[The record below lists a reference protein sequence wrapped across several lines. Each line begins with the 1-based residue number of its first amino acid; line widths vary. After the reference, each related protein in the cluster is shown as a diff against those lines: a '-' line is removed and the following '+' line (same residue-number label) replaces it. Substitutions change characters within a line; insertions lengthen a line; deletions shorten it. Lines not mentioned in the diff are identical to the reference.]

1 MKKIK
6 KGDEVIVLA
15 GRDKG
20 KIGEILRLL
29 PDGARALVND
39 VNIVKRHT
47 KPNPMK
53 GIQGGIIER
62 EAPIQLSNVA
72 LYNPTTQ
79 KADRVGIK
87 TLEDGR
93 KVRYYKSNG
102 EVVDVDV

>member
-1 MKKIK
+1 MRKIR
-6 KGDEVIVLA
+6 KGDEVIVLI

-20 KIGEILRLL
+20 KVGEVLRLFA
-29 PDGARALVND
+29 DGRALVND

-72 LYNPTTQ
+72 LYNPHT
-79 KADRVGIK
+79 KRADRVGFK
-87 TLEDGR
+87 YLEDGR
-93 KVRYYKSNG
+93 KVRYFKSNG
-102 EVVDVDV
+102 EVVEADV

>member
-1 MKKIK
+1 MHKIR

-15 GRDKG
+15 GRDRG
-20 KIGEILRLL
+20 KVGEVLQVM
-29 PDGARALVND
+29 PDGRALVND

-72 LYNPTTQ
+72 LYNPTT
-79 KADRVGIK
+79 KRADRVGFK
-87 TLEDGR
+87 VLEDGR
-93 KVRYYKSNG
+93 KVRVFKSNQ
-102 EVVDVDV
+102 EVVDVE